1 MSLSCH
7 SPPKRER
14 GCGTKKRTGSALPR
28 GTWRAPAASLRGVA
42 DVRVLGSIGVV
53 ETEKPV
59 DVGRFQRKCVDKGV
73 WIRPFGRNVYIMP
86 PYIID
91 DARLKRLCEALIELV
106 KEEAS

>member
-1 MSLSCH
+1 M
-7 SPPKRER
+7 PV
-14 GCGTKKRTGSALPR
+14 TGVQTCALPI
-28 GTWRAPAASLRGVA
+28 L
-42 DVRVLGSIGVV
+42 LGSIGVV

-59 DVGRFQRKCVDKGV
+59 DVGRFQHKCVDKGV

>member
-1 MSLSCH
+1 M
-7 SPPKRER
+7 
-14 GCGTKKRTGSALPR
+14 
-28 GTWRAPAASLRGVA
+28 
-42 DVRVLGSIGVV
+42 V